1 MYPDRFRLPQVTE
14 HVLTWLERRRLG
26 FGAWDDEVEAQL
38 KAEARLALADVAG
51 RFAEVAMDPGYWERL
66 ERSLFTVAL
75 PRYFQ
80 LAREHHVL
88 QRRKYGLWRGGD
100 LLSRVAYTGA
110 GIAAAVVIAVT
121 AVPDWMEP
129 LPFALILF
137 GPFLP
142 DMQESFFERRYKRQL
157 ATLVQD
163 MGVEQQQLEAYR
175 PLDEPIRPALEPLSE
190 PENPGRSGETNPKE
204 KV

>member
-14 HVLTWLERRRLG
+14 HVLAWLERRRPG
-26 FGAWDDEVEAQL
+26 FGVWDAEVEAQL
-38 KAEARLALADVAG
+38 LAEARLALADVSR
-51 RFAEVAMDPGYWERL
+51 RFAEVAVDPGYWERL
-66 ERSLFTVAL
+66 ERSLFAVAL

-80 LAREHHVL
+80 LAREHHAL

-110 GIAAAVVIAVT
+110 GIAAAVVIALT
-121 AVPDWMEP
+121 RVPDWLEP
-129 LPFALILF
+129 LPFAFILF

-142 DMQESFFERRYKRQL
+142 DMQESYFERRFRRQL
-157 ATLVQD
+157 ATLVRD

-175 PLDEPIRPALEPLSE
+175 PLDESVPSALEPLSE
-190 PENPGRSGETNPKE
+190 PGSPAGSGETKTKE
-204 KV
+204 KA

>member
-14 HVLTWLERRRLG
+14 HMLTWLERRRPG
-26 FGAWDDEVEAQL
+26 FGEWDGEVEARL
-38 KAEARLALADVAG
+38 RAEARLALADVAG
-51 RFAEVAMDPGYWERL
+51 RFAEVAEDPGYWARL
-66 ERSLFTVAL
+66 EHSVFTVAL

-80 LAREHHVL
+80 LAREHHAL
-88 QRRKYGLWRGGD
+88 QRRKYGVWRGGD
-100 LLSRVAYTGA
+100 LLSRAAYTGA
-110 GIAAAVVIAVT
+110 GIVAALVIAFT
-121 AVPDWMEP
+121 RVPNWLEP

-142 DMQESFFERRYKRQL
+142 DMQESFYERRYRRQL
-157 ATLVQD
+157 GTLVRD

-175 PLDEPIRPALEPLSE
+175 PLDESVPPALERLSE
-190 PENPGRSGETNPKE
+190 PESPARSGESSSKE

>member
-1 MYPDRFRLPQVTE
+1 MSCSGPGT
-14 HVLTWLERRRLG
+14 G
-26 FGAWDDEVEAQL
+26 CGA
-38 KAEARLALADVAG
+38 G
-51 RFAEVAMDPGYWERL
+51 GIFS
-66 ERSLFTVAL
+66 RS
-75 PRYFQ
+75 R
-80 LAREHHVL
+80 L
-88 QRRKYGLWRGGD
+88 QRGG
-100 LLSRVAYTGA
+100 R
-110 GIAAAVVIAVT
+110 AAAVVIAIT

-163 MGVEQQQLEAYR
+163 MGVEQQQIEAYR
-175 PLDEPIRPALEPLSE
+175 PLDEPVRPALEPLSE
-190 PENPGRSGETNPKE
+190 PENPGRSGDTSSKE